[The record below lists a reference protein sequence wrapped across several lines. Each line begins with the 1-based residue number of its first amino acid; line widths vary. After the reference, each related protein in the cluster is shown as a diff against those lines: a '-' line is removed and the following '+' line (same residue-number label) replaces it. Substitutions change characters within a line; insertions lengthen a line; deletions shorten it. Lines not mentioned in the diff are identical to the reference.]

1 MKSTM
6 KYINLQ
12 EICKELNIYEFGVAS
27 WPLPENA
34 KSILYESNPCPF
46 TAANVEERLLGTSLF
61 TPKSA
66 IVCLF
71 PYYVEH
77 KDPSNLSRYTWAKDY
92 HLVINEY
99 LKKLIEKLQIMN
111 TDAQFSIH
119 CDTSP
124 LADRYMAYLAGLG
137 FYGKNNCFIS
147 PKWGSYVV
155 IGTILTT
162 LELEPNTPLT
172 QSCMG
177 CNRCIT
183 ACLGQCLGHDEFKFD
198 TCKSYLTQK
207 KGELTSEEEHI
218 IAKTPLVFGC
228 DVCQEV
234 CPHNKDIPTTPIPEF
249 QSVEPY
255 IDIDELDSLT
265 NKEFKAKYGHR
276 AFSWRGK
283 KILIRNQEIIESKKM
298 DEL

>member
-1 MKSTM
+1 M

-46 TAANVEERLLGTSLF
+46 TAANVEERLLGTTLF

-77 KDPSNLSRYTWAKDY
+77 KDPSNLSRYTWATDY

-111 TDAQFSIH
+111 IDAQFSIH

-162 LELEPNTPLT
+162 LELEPDTPLT
-172 QSCMG
+172 QSCME

-283 KILIRNQEIIESKKM
+283 KILMRNQEIIESKK
-298 DEL
+298 LL

>member
-12 EICKELNIYEFGVAS
+12 EICKELNIYEFGVVS

-46 TAANVEERLLGTSLF
+46 TAANVEERLLGTTLF

-77 KDPSNLSRYTWAKDY
+77 KDPSNLSRYTWATDY

-111 TDAQFSIH
+111 TEAQFSIH

-162 LELEPNTPLT
+162 LELEPDTPLT
-172 QSCMG
+172 QSCME

-265 NKEFKAKYGHR
+265 NKEFKAKYGQR

-283 KILIRNQEIIESKKM
+283 KILMRNQEIIESKKM
-298 DEL
+298 L

>member
-77 KDPSNLSRYTWAKDY
+77 KDPSNLSRYTWATDY

-99 LKKLIEKLQIMN
+99 LKKLIEKLQIIN

-162 LELEPNTPLT
+162 LELEPDTPLT
-172 QSCMG
+172 QSCME

-228 DVCQEV
+228 DVCQQV

-283 KILIRNQEIIESKKM
+283 KILMRNQEIIESKK
-298 DEL
+298 LL

>member
-12 EICKELNIYEFGVAS
+12 EICKELNIYEFGVVS

-77 KDPSNLSRYTWAKDY
+77 KDPSNLSRYTWATDY

-99 LKKLIEKLQIMN
+99 LKKLIEKLQTIN

-162 LELEPNTPLT
+162 LELEPDTPLT
-172 QSCMG
+172 QSCME

-283 KILIRNQEIIESKKM
+283 KILMRNQEIIESKK
-298 DEL
+298 LL

>member
-77 KDPSNLSRYTWAKDY
+77 KDPSNLSRYTWATDY

-99 LKKLIEKLQIMN
+99 LKKLIEKLQIIN

-162 LELEPNTPLT
+162 LELEPDTPLT
-172 QSCMG
+172 QSCME

-234 CPHNKDIPTTPIPEF
+234 CPHNKDISTTPIPEF

-255 IDIDELDSLT
+255 IDRDELDSLT

-283 KILIRNQEIIESKKM
+283 KILIRNQEIIESKK
-298 DEL
+298 LL

>member
-77 KDPSNLSRYTWAKDY
+77 KDPSNLSRYTWATDY

-147 PKWGSYVV
+147 PKWGSYVM

-172 QSCMG
+172 QSCME

-207 KGELTSEEEHI
+207 KGELTLEEEHI

-283 KILIRNQEIIESKKM
+283 KILIRNQEIIESKK
-298 DEL
+298 LL

>member
-77 KDPSNLSRYTWAKDY
+77 KDPSNLSRYTWATDY

-99 LKKLIEKLQIMN
+99 LKKLIEKLQIIN

-162 LELEPNTPLT
+162 LELEPDTPLT
-172 QSCMG
+172 QSCME

-265 NKEFKAKYGHR
+265 NKEFKAKYGPR

-283 KILIRNQEIIESKKM
+283 KILIRNQEIIESKK
-298 DEL
+298 LL

>member
-1 MKSTM
+1 MKD
-6 KYINLQ
+6 INLQ
-12 EICKELNIYEFGVAS
+12 EFCKELHIYEFGIAP

-34 KSILYESNPCPF
+34 KTILYETNPCPF
-46 TAANVEERLLGTSLF
+46 TAADVEERLLGTTEF

-77 KDPSNLSRYTWAKDY
+77 NGPSNLSRYTWGTDY

-99 LKKLIEKLQIMN
+99 LEKLIEKLQKMN
-111 TDAQFSIH
+111 TSAQFSIH

-147 PKWGSYVV
+147 PKWGSYVM

-162 LELEPNTPLT
+162 LEFEPNTPLG

-183 ACLGQCLGHDEFKFD
+183 ACLGQCLGHDGFKYD

-207 KGELTSEEEHI
+207 KGDLTNEEETI
-218 IAKTPLVFGC
+218 IRKTPLVFGC

-234 CPHNKDIPTTPIPEF
+234 CPHNQNIPTTPIPEF
-249 QSVEPY
+249 QHVEPY
-255 IDIDELDSLT
+255 IDINELEALT
-265 NKEFKAKYGHR
+265 NKEFKAKYGNR

-283 KILIRNQEIIESKKM
+283 KILIRNQNIIEGK
-298 DEL
+298 

>member
-77 KDPSNLSRYTWAKDY
+77 KDPSNLSRYTWATDY

-162 LELEPNTPLT
+162 LELEPDTPLT
-172 QSCMG
+172 QSCME

-234 CPHNKDIPTTPIPEF
+234 CPHNKDISTTPIPEF

-283 KILIRNQEIIESKKM
+283 KILMRNQEIIESKKM
-298 DEL
+298 L

>member
-1 MKSTM
+1 MMKD
-6 KYINLQ
+6 INLQ
-12 EICKELNIYEFGVAS
+12 ELCKELHIYEFGIAS
-27 WPLPENA
+27 WPLPKNA
-34 KSILYESNPCPF
+34 KAILYETNPCPF
-46 TAANVEERLLGTSLF
+46 TAADVEERLLGTTEF

-77 KDPSNLSRYTWAKDY
+77 SGPSNLSRYTWATDY

-99 LKKLIEKLQIMN
+99 LKKLTEKLQKMD
-111 TDAQFSIH
+111 TSAQFSIH

-147 PKWGSYVV
+147 PKWGSYVT

-162 LELEPNTPLT
+162 LEFEPNTPLD
-172 QSCMG
+172 QSCIG

-183 ACLGQCLGHDEFKFD
+183 ACLGQCLGHDEFKYD

-207 KGELTSEEEHI
+207 KGDLTNEEESI
-218 IAKTPLVFGC
+218 IRKTPLVFGC

-234 CPHNKDIPTTPIPEF
+234 CPHNQGIPTTPIPEF
-249 QSVEPY
+249 QQVEPY
-255 IDIDELDSLT
+255 IDITELDTLT
-265 NKEFKAKYGHR
+265 NKEFKAKYGNR

-283 KILIRNQEIIESKKM
+283 KILIRNQNIIEGK
-298 DEL
+298 

>member
-12 EICKELNIYEFGVAS
+12 EICKELNIYEFGITS

-77 KDPSNLSRYTWAKDY
+77 KDPSNLSRYTWATDY

-234 CPHNKDIPTTPIPEF
+234 CPHNKDISTTPIPEF

-255 IDIDELDSLT
+255 IDRDELDSLT

-283 KILIRNQEIIESKKM
+283 KILIRNQEIIESKK
-298 DEL
+298 LL

>member
-1 MKSTM
+1 M
-6 KYINLQ
+6 
-12 EICKELNIYEFGVAS
+12 YET
-27 WPLPENA
+27 
-34 KSILYESNPCPF
+34 NPCPF
-46 TAANVEERLLGTSLF
+46 TAADVEERLLGTTEF

-77 KDPSNLSRYTWAKDY
+77 NGPSNLSRYTWGTDY

-99 LKKLIEKLQIMN
+99 LEKLIEKLQKIN
-111 TDAQFSIH
+111 TSAQFSIH

-162 LELEPNTPLT
+162 LEFEPNTPLE
-172 QSCMG
+172 QSCMS

-183 ACLGQCLGHDEFKFD
+183 ACLGQCLGHEEFKYD

-207 KGELTSEEEHI
+207 KGELTDREQHI

-234 CPHNKDIPTTPIPEF
+234 CPHNQSIPATPIPEF
-249 QSVEPY
+249 QRVEPY
-255 IDIDELDSLT
+255 IDINELETLT
-265 NKEFKAKYGHR
+265 NKEFKAKYSNR

-283 KILIRNQEIIESKKM
+283 KILMRNQNIIEEK
-298 DEL
+298 

>member
-172 QSCMG
+172 QSCME

-283 KILIRNQEIIESKKM
+283 KILMRNQEIIESKK
-298 DEL
+298 LL

>member
-1 MKSTM
+1 MKD
-6 KYINLQ
+6 INLQ
-12 EICKELNIYEFGVAS
+12 QICKELHIYEFGIAS
-27 WPLPENA
+27 WPLPEQA
-34 KSILYESNPCPF
+34 RTILFESTPCPF
-46 TAANVEERLLGTSLF
+46 TTADVEARLLGTKQF
-61 TPKSA
+61 IPKSA

-71 PYYVEH
+71 PYHVEH
-77 KDPSNLSRYTWAKDY
+77 KGQSNLSRYTWSTDY
-92 HLVINEY
+92 HLIINEY
-99 LKKLIEKLQIMN
+99 LERLIERLQII
-111 TDAQFSIH
+111 DDSAQFSIH

-162 LELEPNTPLT
+162 LELEPNAPLE

-183 ACLGQCLGHDEFKFD
+183 ACLGQCLGHDDFKYN
-198 TCKSYLTQK
+198 TCKSFLTQK
-207 KGELTSEEEHI
+207 KGELTDEEENI
-218 IAKTPLVFGC
+218 LAKTPLVFGC

-249 QSVEPY
+249 QQIEPY
-255 IDIDELDSLT
+255 VNIDELEALT
-265 NKEFKAKYGHR
+265 NKEFKAKYGRR

-283 KILIRNQEIIESKKM
+283 KILMRNQEIIDRKSK
-298 DEL
+298 L

>member
-1 MKSTM
+1 M

-46 TAANVEERLLGTSLF
+46 TAANVEERLLGTILF
-61 TPKSA
+61 RPKSA

-71 PYYVEH
+71 PYHVDYQG
-77 KDPSNLSRYTWAKDY
+77 PSNLSRYTWATDY

-99 LKKLIEKLQIMN
+99 LERLIERLQT
-111 TDAQFSIH
+111 TDESALFSIH

-162 LELEPNTPLT
+162 LELEPNTPLD
-172 QSCMG
+172 QACMG

-183 ACLGQCLGHDEFKFD
+183 ACLGQCLGHDEFKYE

-283 KILIRNQEIIESKKM
+283 KVLMRNQEIIESKKHTK
-298 DEL
+298 

>member
-1 MKSTM
+1 MKD
-6 KYINLQ
+6 IHLQ
-12 EICKELNIYEFGVAS
+12 EFCKELHIYEFGIAP

-34 KSILYESNPCPF
+34 KTILYETNPCPF
-46 TAANVEERLLGTSLF
+46 TAADVEERLLGTTEF

-77 KDPSNLSRYTWAKDY
+77 TGPSNLSRYTWGTDY

-99 LKKLIEKLQIMN
+99 LEKLIEKLQKKN
-111 TDAQFSIH
+111 TSAQFSKH

-162 LELEPNTPLT
+162 LEFEPNTPLE

-183 ACLGQCLGHDEFKFD
+183 ACLGQCLRHEEFKYD

-207 KGELTSEEEHI
+207 KGELTDQEQHI
-218 IAKTPLVFGC
+218 IAKTPLLFGC

-234 CPHNKDIPTTPIPEF
+234 CPHNQGIPTTPILEF
-249 QSVEPY
+249 QQIEPH
-255 IDIDELDSLT
+255 IDINELEMLT

-283 KILIRNQEIIESKKM
+283 KILLRNQEIIEGK
-298 DEL
+298 

>member
-1 MKSTM
+1 MKD
-6 KYINLQ
+6 INLQ
-12 EICKELNIYEFGVAS
+12 EFCKELHIYEFGIAP

-34 KSILYESNPCPF
+34 KTILYESNPCPF
-46 TAANVEERLLGTSLF
+46 TAADVEERLLGTTEF

-71 PYYVEH
+71 PYYVERSG
-77 KDPSNLSRYTWAKDY
+77 PSNLSRYTWATDY

-99 LKKLIEKLQIMN
+99 LEKLTKKLQKMN
-111 TDAQFSIH
+111 TSAQFSIH

-147 PKWGSYVV
+147 PKWGSYVT

-162 LELEPNTPLT
+162 LEFEPNTPLE

-183 ACLGQCLGHDEFKFD
+183 ACLGQCLGHDEFKYD

-207 KGELTSEEEHI
+207 KGDLTKEEETI
-218 IAKTPLVFGC
+218 IGKTPLVFGC

-234 CPHNKDIPTTPIPEF
+234 CPHNQNIPTTPIPEF
-249 QSVEPY
+249 QHIEPY
-255 IDIDELDSLT
+255 IDIYKLETLT
-265 NKEFKAKYGHR
+265 NKEFKAKYGNR

-283 KILIRNQEIIESKKM
+283 KILIRNQNIIERK
-298 DEL
+298 

>member
-1 MKSTM
+1 M

-183 ACLGQCLGHDEFKFD
+183 ACLGQCLGLDEFKFD

-283 KILIRNQEIIESKKM
+283 KILIRNQEIIESKK
-298 DEL
+298 LL

>member
-77 KDPSNLSRYTWAKDY
+77 KDPSNLSRYTWATDY

-99 LKKLIEKLQIMN
+99 LKKLIEKLQIIN

-162 LELEPNTPLT
+162 LELEPDTPLT
-172 QSCMG
+172 QSCME

-283 KILIRNQEIIESKKM
+283 KILMRNQEIIESKKM
-298 DEL
+298 L

>member
-77 KDPSNLSRYTWAKDY
+77 KDPSNLSRYTWATDY

-162 LELEPNTPLT
+162 LELEPDTPLT

-255 IDIDELDSLT
+255 IDIEELDSLT

-298 DEL
+298 L

>member
-1 MKSTM
+1 M

-77 KDPSNLSRYTWAKDY
+77 KDPSNLSRYTWATDY

-99 LKKLIEKLQIMN
+99 LKKLIEKLQIIN

-162 LELEPNTPLT
+162 LELEPDTPLT
-172 QSCMG
+172 QSCME

-265 NKEFKAKYGHR
+265 NKEFKAKYGPR

-283 KILIRNQEIIESKKM
+283 KILMRNQEIIESKKM
-298 DEL
+298 L

>member
-1 MKSTM
+1 MKD
-6 KYINLQ
+6 INLQ
-12 EICKELNIYEFGVAS
+12 EICKELHIYEFGIAP

-34 KSILYESNPCPF
+34 KTILYETNPCPF
-46 TAANVEERLLGTSLF
+46 TAADVEERLLGTTEF

-77 KDPSNLSRYTWAKDY
+77 TGPSNLSRYTWGTDY

-99 LKKLIEKLQIMN
+99 LEKLIEKLQKKN
-111 TDAQFSIH
+111 TSAQFSKH

-162 LELEPNTPLT
+162 LEFEPNTPLE

-183 ACLGQCLGHDEFKFD
+183 ACLGQCLGHEEFKYD

-207 KGELTSEEEHI
+207 KGELTDQEQHI
-218 IAKTPLVFGC
+218 IAKTPLLFGC

-234 CPHNKDIPTTPIPEF
+234 CPHNQGIPTTPILEF
-249 QSVEPY
+249 QQIEPH
-255 IDIDELDSLT
+255 IDINELEMLT

-283 KILIRNQEIIESKKM
+283 KILLRNQEIIEGK
-298 DEL
+298 

>member
-1 MKSTM
+1 M

-12 EICKELNIYEFGVAS
+12 EIFKELNIYEFGVAS

-77 KDPSNLSRYTWAKDY
+77 KDPSNLSRYTWATDY

-198 TCKSYLTQK
+198 TCKSYITQK

-265 NKEFKAKYGHR
+265 NKEFKAKYGPR

-283 KILIRNQEIIESKKM
+283 KILMRNQEIIESKK
-298 DEL
+298 LL

>member
-1 MKSTM
+1 M

-12 EICKELNIYEFGVAS
+12 EICKELNIYELGVAS

-46 TAANVEERLLGTSLF
+46 TAANVEKRLLGTSLF

-77 KDPSNLSRYTWAKDY
+77 KDPSNLSRYTWATDY

-99 LKKLIEKLQIMN
+99 LKKLIEKLQIIN
-111 TDAQFSIH
+111 TDSQFSIH

-147 PKWGSYVV
+147 PKWGSYVM

-162 LELEPNTPLT
+162 LELEPDTPLT

-177 CNRCIT
+177 CNHCIT

-255 IDIDELDSLT
+255 IDIDELYSLT

-298 DEL
+298 L

>member
-27 WPLPENA
+27 LPLPENA

-265 NKEFKAKYGHR
+265 NKEFKAKYGPR

-283 KILIRNQEIIESKKM
+283 KILMRNQEIIESKKM
-298 DEL
+298 L

>member
-77 KDPSNLSRYTWAKDY
+77 KDPSNLSRYTWATDY

-265 NKEFKAKYGHR
+265 NKEFKAKYGPR

-298 DEL
+298 L

>member
-265 NKEFKAKYGHR
+265 NKEFKAKYGPR

-283 KILIRNQEIIESKKM
+283 KILMRNQEIIESKKM
-298 DEL
+298 L

>member
-12 EICKELNIYEFGVAS
+12 EICKELNIYEFGITS

-46 TAANVEERLLGTSLF
+46 TAANVEERLLGTTLF

-162 LELEPNTPLT
+162 LELDPDTPLT

-283 KILIRNQEIIESKKM
+283 KILMRNQEIIESKK
-298 DEL
+298 LL

>member
-162 LELEPNTPLT
+162 LELEPDTPLT

-283 KILIRNQEIIESKKM
+283 KILIRNQEIIESKK
-298 DEL
+298 LL

>member
-1 MKSTM
+1 M

-77 KDPSNLSRYTWAKDY
+77 KDPSNLSRYTWATDY

-99 LKKLIEKLQIMN
+99 LKKLIEKLQIIN

-162 LELEPNTPLT
+162 LELEPDTPLT
-172 QSCMG
+172 QSCME

-183 ACLGQCLGHDEFKFD
+183 ACLGQCLGLDEFKFD

-283 KILIRNQEIIESKKM
+283 KILMRNQEIIESKK
-298 DEL
+298 LL

>member
-1 MKSTM
+1 MKD
-6 KYINLQ
+6 INLQ
-12 EICKELNIYEFGVAS
+12 EFCKELHIYEFGIAP

-34 KSILYESNPCPF
+34 KTILYETNPCPF
-46 TAANVEERLLGTSLF
+46 TAADVEERLLGTTEF

-77 KDPSNLSRYTWAKDY
+77 NGPSNLSRYTWGTDY

-99 LKKLIEKLQIMN
+99 LEKLIEKLQKMN
-111 TDAQFSIH
+111 TSAQFSIH

-162 LELEPNTPLT
+162 LEFEPNTPLE
-172 QSCMG
+172 QSCMS

-183 ACLGQCLGHDEFKFD
+183 ACLGQCLGHEEFKYD

-207 KGELTSEEEHI
+207 KGELQCNE
-218 IAKTPLVFGC
+218 IAMIKENNSVFGC
-228 DVCQEV
+228 DICQDV
-234 CPHNKDIPTTPIPEF
+234 CPHNKNAKKSHFDAFTKNLITKLEYEDLANL
-249 QSVEPY
+249 S
-255 IDIDELDSLT
+255 
-265 NKEFKAKYGHR
+265 NKEFLKKYGER
-276 AFSWRGK
+276 AFAWRGK
-283 KILIRNQEIIESKKM
+283 KVVERNLSYIKDGKSEK
-298 DEL
+298 

>member
-12 EICKELNIYEFGVAS
+12 EICKELNIYEFGVAF

-77 KDPSNLSRYTWAKDY
+77 KDPSNLSRYTWATDY

-147 PKWGSYVV
+147 PKWGSYVM

-162 LELEPNTPLT
+162 LELEPNTPLN
-172 QSCMG
+172 QSCME

-183 ACLGQCLGHDEFKFD
+183 ACLGQCLGLDEFKFD

-234 CPHNKDIPTTPIPEF
+234 CPHNKDISTTPIPEF

-265 NKEFKAKYGHR
+265 NKEFKAKYGQR

-283 KILIRNQEIIESKKM
+283 KILRRNQEIIESKK
-298 DEL
+298 LL

>member
-77 KDPSNLSRYTWAKDY
+77 KDPSNLSRYTWATDY

-162 LELEPNTPLT
+162 LELEPDTPLT
-172 QSCMG
+172 QSCME

-207 KGELTSEEEHI
+207 KGELSSEEEHI

-265 NKEFKAKYGHR
+265 NKEFKAKYGNR

-283 KILIRNQEIIESKKM
+283 KILMRNQNIIEEK
-298 DEL
+298 

>member
-1 MKSTM
+1 MKD
-6 KYINLQ
+6 INLQ
-12 EICKELNIYEFGVAS
+12 EFCKELHIYEFGIAP
-27 WPLPENA
+27 WPLPDTA
-34 KSILYESNPCPF
+34 KDILYESNPCPF
-46 TAANVEERLLGTSLF
+46 TAADVEERLRGTTEF

-71 PYYVEH
+71 PYYIEH
-77 KDPSNLSRYTWAKDY
+77 SGPSNLSRYTWGTDY

-99 LKKLIEKLQIMN
+99 LDKLIEKLQKMN
-111 TDAQFSIH
+111 TSAQFSIH

-147 PKWGSYVV
+147 PKWGSYVM

-162 LELEPNTPLT
+162 LEFEPNTPLR

-183 ACLGQCLGHDEFKFD
+183 ACLGQCLGHDEFKYD

-207 KGELTSEEEHI
+207 KGDLTNEEETI
-218 IAKTPLVFGC
+218 IGKTPLVFGC

-234 CPHNKDIPTTPIPEF
+234 CPHNQSIPATPIPEF
-249 QSVEPY
+249 QHVEPY
-255 IDIDELDSLT
+255 IDINEIETLT

-283 KILIRNQEIIESKKM
+283 KILIRNQNIIEGK
-298 DEL
+298 

>member
-12 EICKELNIYEFGVAS
+12 EICKELNIYEFGITS
-27 WPLPENA
+27 WPLPENT

-46 TAANVEERLLGTSLF
+46 TAANVEERLLGTTLF

-77 KDPSNLSRYTWAKDY
+77 KSPSNLSRYTWATDY

-99 LKKLIEKLQIMN
+99 LKKLIEKLQKMN
-111 TDAQFSIH
+111 TEAQFSIH

-162 LELEPNTPLT
+162 LELEPHTPLT

-198 TCKSYLTQK
+198 ICKSYLTQK

-234 CPHNKDIPTTPIPEF
+234 CPHNKDISTTPIPEF

-283 KILIRNQEIIESKKM
+283 KILMRNQEIIESKK
-298 DEL
+298 LL

>member
-77 KDPSNLSRYTWAKDY
+77 KDPFNLSRYTWATDY

-147 PKWGSYVV
+147 PKWGSYVM

-162 LELEPNTPLT
+162 LELEPDTPLT
-172 QSCMG
+172 QSCME

-207 KGELTSEEEHI
+207 KGELTLEEEHI

-234 CPHNKDIPTTPIPEF
+234 CPHNKDISTTPIPEF

-265 NKEFKAKYGHR
+265 NKEFKAKYGQR

-283 KILIRNQEIIESKKM
+283 KILRRNQEIIESKK
-298 DEL
+298 LL

>member
-1 MKSTM
+1 
-6 KYINLQ
+6 
-12 EICKELNIYEFGVAS
+12 
-27 WPLPENA
+27 
-34 KSILYESNPCPF
+34 
-46 TAANVEERLLGTSLF
+46 
-61 TPKSA
+61 
-66 IVCLF
+66 
-71 PYYVEH
+71 
-77 KDPSNLSRYTWAKDY
+77 
-92 HLVINEY
+92 
-99 LKKLIEKLQIMN
+99 MN

-147 PKWGSYVV
+147 PKWGSYVM

-162 LELEPNTPLT
+162 LELEPDTPLT
-172 QSCMG
+172 QSCME

-207 KGELTSEEEHI
+207 KGELTLEEEHI

-265 NKEFKAKYGHR
+265 NKEFKAKYGPR

-283 KILIRNQEIIESKKM
+283 KILMRNQEIIESKKM
-298 DEL
+298 L